1 MGARHGVLTLG
12 DTVCALVLTL
22 VDLCPLCMWQQEA
35 TSFARNISSIFN
47 NNKGA
52 SISRA
57 PGMGC

>member
-1 MGARHGVLTLG
+1 MLTLG
-12 DTVCALVLTL
+12 DTVCALVLPL
-22 VDLCPLCMWQQEA
+22 VDLCPLCMWQQGA
-35 TSFARNISSIFN
+35 ISFESNISSIFN

>member
-12 DTVCALVLTL
+12 DTVCALDMPLA
-22 VDLCPLCMWQQEA
+22 DLCPLCMWQQRA
-35 TSFARNISSIFN
+35 TSFESNISSIFN

>member
-1 MGARHGVLTLG
+1 MLTLG
-12 DTVCALVLTL
+12 DTVCALVMPL
-22 VDLCPLCMWQQEA
+22 VYLCPLCMWQQEA
-35 TSFARNISSIFN
+35 ISFESNISSIFN